1 MTEGSNMKFTI
12 NRSKF
17 TKYLADVQRA
27 ISSRTTIPVLT
38 GVKMTI
44 DQSGLML
51 SGSDSDISIEIF
63 VPVSDEDNQ
72 LEVIE
77 EGGIVLPARIFNEI
91 VRKMSDEKLTIEVG
105 DNFQTAITSAHAAFN
120 INSIDV
126 DNYPNFPVIDSNEVI
141 TLPTTLFKQ
150 VIQHTVIA
158 TSTQESRPILTGVNI
173 TIENGQL
180 KAVATDSHR
189 LSQRIIPINVPESL
203 KDKSYK
209 VIIPGK
215 SLTELSKI
223 IEDQDTIEMMVTQ
236 NQVLFKAE
244 NLYFYSRLLEGYYP
258 DTNRL
263 IPANSVTELTI
274 NANDLLQATDR
285 ASLLSHEGKNNVI
298 KLSISADHVELS
310 GNSPEIGTV
319 EEELEYTEATGDPL
333 VISFNPDYLKDA
345 LRTFGHQNVVIG
357 FTAPIRPFTVVPA
370 DDNTEIPQSFIQLIT
385 PVRTY

>member
-1 MTEGSNMKFTI
+1 MKFTI

-17 TKYLADVQRA
+17 TKSLTDVLRA

-44 DQSGLML
+44 DQSGLLL

-63 VPVSDEDNQ
+63 IPVSDEDNQ
-72 LEVIE
+72 LEVIK

-91 VRKMSDEKLTIEVG
+91 VRKLSDEKLTIEVG
-105 DNFQTAITSAHAAFN
+105 DNFQTSITSAHAAFN

-189 LSQRIIPINVPESL
+189 LSQRIIPITVPESL

-263 IPANSVTELTI
+263 IPANSATELTI

-298 KLSISADHVELS
+298 KLSISDNHVELS

-319 EEELEYTEATGDPL
+319 EEELEYIEAKGDSL

-345 LRTFGHQNVVIG
+345 LRTFGHQNVIIG
-357 FTAPIRPFTVVPA
+357 FTAPIRPFTVIPA
-370 DDNTEIPQSFIQLIT
+370 DDNTEISQSFIQLIT

>member
-1 MTEGSNMKFTI
+1 MKFTI

-17 TKYLADVQRA
+17 TKSLTDVLRA

-63 VPVSDEDNQ
+63 IPVSDEDNQ
-72 LEVIE
+72 LEVIK

-91 VRKMSDEKLTIEVG
+91 VRKLSDEKLTIEVG
-105 DNFQTAITSAHAAFN
+105 DNFQTSITSAHAAFN

-189 LSQRIIPINVPESL
+189 LSQRIIPITVPESL

-263 IPANSVTELTI
+263 IPANSATELTI

-298 KLSISADHVELS
+298 KLSISDNHVELS

-319 EEELEYTEATGDPL
+319 EEELEYIEAKGDSL

-345 LRTFGHQNVVIG
+345 LRTFGHQNVIIG
-357 FTAPIRPFTVVPA
+357 FTAPIRPFTVIPA
-370 DDNTEIPQSFIQLIT
+370 DDNTEISQSFIQLIT
-385 PVRTY
+385 PVRAY

>member
-1 MTEGSNMKFTI
+1 MKFTI

-17 TKYLADVQRA
+17 TKSLTDVLRA

-63 VPVSDEDNQ
+63 IPVSDEDNQ
-72 LEVIE
+72 LEVIK

-91 VRKMSDEKLTIEVG
+91 VRKLSDEKLTIEVG
-105 DNFQTAITSAHAAFN
+105 DNFQTSITSAHAAFN

-189 LSQRIIPINVPESL
+189 LSQRIIPITVPESL
-203 KDKSYK
+203 QDKSYK

-215 SLTELSKI
+215 SLTELAKI

-263 IPANSVTELTI
+263 IPANNATELTI

-298 KLSISADHVELS
+298 KLSITDDHVELT
-310 GNSPEIGTV
+310 GNSPEIGRV
-319 EEELEYTEATGDPL
+319 EEELEYIEAKGDSL

-370 DDNTEIPQSFIQLIT
+370 DDNTEISQSFIQLIT

>member
-1 MTEGSNMKFTI
+1 MKFTI

-17 TKYLADVQRA
+17 TKSLTDVLRA

-44 DQSGLML
+44 DQSGLLL

-63 VPVSDEDNQ
+63 IPVSDEDNQ
-72 LEVIE
+72 LEVIK

-91 VRKMSDEKLTIEVG
+91 VRKLSDEKLTIEVG
-105 DNFQTAITSAHAAFN
+105 DNFQTSITSAHAAFN

-189 LSQRIIPINVPESL
+189 LSQRIIPITVPDSL
-203 KDKSYK
+203 KDKNYK

-263 IPANSVTELTI
+263 IPANSATELTI

-298 KLSISADHVELS
+298 KLSISDNHVELS

-319 EEELEYTEATGDPL
+319 EEELEYIEAKGDSL

-345 LRTFGHQNVVIG
+345 LRTFGHQNVIIG

-370 DDNTEIPQSFIQLIT
+370 DDNTEISQSFIQLIT

>member
-1 MTEGSNMKFTI
+1 MKFTI

-17 TKYLADVQRA
+17 IKYLTDVQRA

-38 GVKMTI
+38 GVKITI
-44 DQSGLML
+44 DKDGLML
-51 SGSDSDISIEIF
+51 SGSDSDISIEIYI
-63 VPVSDEDNQ
+63 PVADESNQ

-77 EGGIVLPARIFNEI
+77 EGGIVLPAKIFNEI
-91 VRKMSDEKLTIEVG
+91 VRKMSDETITIEVG
-105 DNFQTAITSAHAAFN
+105 ENLQTSITSAKAAFN

-126 DNYPNFPVIDSNEVI
+126 ESYPNFPVIDSNEVI

-189 LSQRIIPINVPESL
+189 LSQRIIPIEVPESL
-203 KDKSYK
+203 KENSYK
-209 VIIPGK
+209 IIIPGK
-215 SLTELSKI
+215 SLIELSKI
-223 IEDQDTIEMMVTQ
+223 VENQDTIEMMVTQ
-236 NQVLFKAE
+236 NQVLFRAE

-263 IPANSVTELTI
+263 IPANDSTKLTI

-298 KLSISADHVELS
+298 KLTLTDDHVELS

-319 EEELEYTEATGDPL
+319 EEALNYIEATGDPL

-370 DDNTEIPQSFIQLIT
+370 DDNSDIPQSFIQLIT

>member
-1 MTEGSNMKFTI
+1 MKFTI

-17 TKYLADVQRA
+17 TKSLTDVLRA

-63 VPVSDEDNQ
+63 IPVSDEDNQ
-72 LEVIE
+72 LEVIK

-91 VRKMSDEKLTIEVG
+91 VRKLSDEKLTIEVG
-105 DNFQTAITSAHAAFN
+105 DNFQTSITSAHAAFN

-173 TIENGQL
+173 SIENGQL

-189 LSQRIIPINVPESL
+189 LSQRIIPITVPESL

-263 IPANSVTELTI
+263 IPANSATELTI

-298 KLSISADHVELS
+298 KLSISDNHVELS

-319 EEELEYTEATGDPL
+319 EEELEYIEAKGDSL

-345 LRTFGHQNVVIG
+345 LRTFGHQNVIIG
-357 FTAPIRPFTVVPA
+357 FTAPIRPFTVIPA
-370 DDNTEIPQSFIQLIT
+370 DDNTEISQSFIQLIT

>member
-1 MTEGSNMKFTI
+1 MKFTI
-12 NRSKF
+12 NRSAF
-17 TKYLADVQRA
+17 IKYLSDVQRA

-38 GVKMTI
+38 GIKMVADKT
-44 DQSGLML
+44 GLML

-63 VPVSDEDNQ
+63 IPANDDIND
-72 LEVIE
+72 LEILE
-77 EGGIVLPARIFNEI
+77 EGGIVLPARIFNDI
-91 VRKMSDEKLTIEVG
+91 VRKMSDEKITIDVG
-105 DNFQTAITSAHAAFN
+105 ENFQTNITSANASFK
-120 INSIDV
+120 INSINV
-126 DNYPNFPVIDSNEVI
+126 DNYPNFPMIDSNEVI
-141 TLPTTLFKQ
+141 TLPTNLFKQ

-173 TIENGQL
+173 TIENNTL

-189 LSQRIIPINVPESL
+189 LSQRIIPITTPDNLREN
-203 KDKSYK
+203 SYK

-215 SLTELSKI
+215 SLVELSRI
-223 IEDQDTIEMMVTQ
+223 VEDQDTIDMMVTE

-263 IPANSVTELTI
+263 IPTSSSTTLVM
-274 NANDLLQATDR
+274 NAADLLQATDR
-285 ASLLSHEGKNNVI
+285 ASLLSHEGKNNVV
-298 KLSISADHVELS
+298 KLSISADKVELS

-319 EEELEYTEATGDPL
+319 EEELQYQEATGDPL

-345 LRTFGHQNVVIG
+345 LRTFGHQDVSVS
-357 FTAPIRPFTVVPA
+357 FTAPIRPFTVVPL
-370 DDNTEIPQSFIQLIT
+370 DDNTEIEQAFIQLIT

>member
-1 MTEGSNMKFTI
+1 MKFTI

-17 TKYLADVQRA
+17 TKSLTDVLRA

-44 DQSGLML
+44 DQSGLLL

-63 VPVSDEDNQ
+63 IPVSDEDNQ
-72 LEVIE
+72 LEVIK

-91 VRKMSDEKLTIEVG
+91 VRKLSDEKLTIEVG
-105 DNFQTAITSAHAAFN
+105 DNFQTSITSAHAAFN

-189 LSQRIIPINVPESL
+189 LSQRIIPITVPDSL

-263 IPANSVTELTI
+263 IPANSATELTI

-298 KLSISADHVELS
+298 KLSISDNHVELS

-319 EEELEYTEATGDPL
+319 EEELEYIEAKGDSL

-345 LRTFGHQNVVIG
+345 LRTFGHQNVIIG

-370 DDNTEIPQSFIQLIT
+370 DDNTEISQSFIQLIT

>member
-1 MTEGSNMKFTI
+1 MKFTI
-12 NRSKF
+12 NRPAF
-17 TKYLADVQRA
+17 IKYLTDVQRA

-38 GVKMTI
+38 GVKITA
-44 DQSGLML
+44 DKSGLML

-63 VPVSDEDNQ
+63 VPVEDESNQ
-72 LEVIE
+72 LEVLE
-77 EGGIVLPARIFNEI
+77 EGGIVLPARIFSDI
-91 VRKMSDEKLTIEVG
+91 VRKMSDEKITIAVG
-105 DNFQTAITSAHAAFN
+105 ENLQTHITSANAAFK
-120 INSIDV
+120 INSIHV
-126 DNYPNFPVIDSNEVI
+126 DTYPNFPVIDSNEVI
-141 TLPTTLFKQ
+141 VLPTNLFKQ

-173 TIENGQL
+173 TIENNTL

-189 LSQRIIPINVPESL
+189 LSQRIIPIDVPENL
-203 KDKSYK
+203 AENSYK

-215 SLTELSKI
+215 SLVELSRI
-223 IEDQDTIEMMVTQ
+223 VEDQDTIEMMVTE

-244 NLYFYSRLLEGYYP
+244 NVYFYSRLLEGYYP

-263 IPANSVTELTI
+263 IPANSSTELVI
-274 NANDLLQATDR
+274 NAAELLQATDR

-298 KLSISADHVELS
+298 KLTISADQVELS

-319 EEELEYTEATGDPL
+319 EEELNYQDASGDSL

-345 LRTFGHQNVVIG
+345 LRTFGQQNVKIG

-370 DDNTEIPQSFIQLIT
+370 NDNSPIEQSFIQLIT

>member
-1 MTEGSNMKFTI
+1 MKFTI

-17 TKYLADVQRA
+17 TKSLTDVLRA

-51 SGSDSDISIEIF
+51 SGSDSDISIEVFI
-63 VPVSDEDNQ
+63 PVSDEDNQ
-72 LEVIE
+72 LEVIK

-91 VRKMSDEKLTIEVG
+91 VRKLSDEKLTIEVG
-105 DNFQTAITSAHAAFN
+105 DNFQTSITSAHAAFN

-189 LSQRIIPINVPESL
+189 LSQRIIPITVPELL

-263 IPANSVTELTI
+263 IPANSATELTI

-298 KLSISADHVELS
+298 KLSISDNHVELS

-319 EEELEYTEATGDPL
+319 EEELEYIEAKGDSL

-345 LRTFGHQNVVIG
+345 LRTFGHQNVIIG
-357 FTAPIRPFTVVPA
+357 FTAPIRPFTVIPA
-370 DDNTEIPQSFIQLIT
+370 DDNTEISQSFIQLIT

>member
-1 MTEGSNMKFTI
+1 MKFTI

-17 TKYLADVQRA
+17 IKYLTDVQRA

-38 GVKMTI
+38 GVKITI
-44 DQSGLML
+44 DKDGLML
-51 SGSDSDISIEIF
+51 SGSDSDISIEIYI
-63 VPVSDEDNQ
+63 PVADESNQ

-77 EGGIVLPARIFNEI
+77 EGGIVLPAKIFNEI
-91 VRKMSDEKLTIEVG
+91 VRKMSDETITIEVG
-105 DNFQTAITSAHAAFN
+105 ENLQTSITSAKAAFN

-126 DNYPNFPVIDSNEVI
+126 ESYPNFPVIDSNEVI

-189 LSQRIIPINVPESL
+189 LSQRIIPIEVPESL
-203 KDKSYK
+203 KENSYK
-209 VIIPGK
+209 IIIPGK
-215 SLTELSKI
+215 SLIELSKI
-223 IEDQDTIEMMVTQ
+223 VENQDTIEMMVTQ
-236 NQVLFKAE
+236 NQVLFRAE

-263 IPANSVTELTI
+263 IPANDSTKLTI

-298 KLSISADHVELS
+298 KLTLTDNHVELS

-319 EEELEYTEATGDPL
+319 EEALNYIEATGDPL

-370 DDNTEIPQSFIQLIT
+370 DDNSDITQSFIQLIT

>member
-1 MTEGSNMKFTI
+1 MKFTI
-12 NRSKF
+12 NRSAF
-17 TKYLADVQRA
+17 ISYLTNVQRA

-38 GVKMTI
+38 GVKITA
-44 DQSGLML
+44 DESGLML

-72 LEVIE
+72 LEVIK
-77 EGGIVLPARIFNEI
+77 EGGIVLPAKIFNDI

-105 DNFQTAITSAHAAFN
+105 EKLQTNITSANASFN

-126 DNYPNFPVIDSNEVI
+126 ENYPKFPVIDSNEVI
-141 TLPTTLFKQ
+141 TLPTDLFKQ

-173 TIENGQL
+173 TIENDTL

-189 LSQRIIPINVPESL
+189 LSQRIIPITIPDNL
-203 KDKSYK
+203 KENTYK

-215 SLTELSKI
+215 SLIELSRI
-223 IEDQDTIEMMVTQ
+223 IEEEDTIEMMVTD
-236 NQVLFKAE
+236 NQVLFKSA
-244 NLYFYSRLLEGYYP
+244 NIYFYSRLLEGYYP

-263 IPANSVTELTI
+263 IPSTASTELTI
-274 NANDLLQATDR
+274 SAADLLQATDR
-285 ASLLSHEGKNNVI
+285 ASLLSHEGKNNVV
-298 KLSISADHVELS
+298 KLTISDDRVELS
-310 GNSPEIGTV
+310 SNSPEIGMV
-319 EEELEYTEATGDPL
+319 EEELSYEEANGDSL

-345 LRTFGHQNVVIG
+345 LRTFGHQNVKLS

-370 DDNTEIPQSFIQLIT
+370 VDNSPFEQAFIQLIT

>member
-1 MTEGSNMKFTI
+1 MKFTI

-17 TKYLADVQRA
+17 TKSLTDVLRA

-51 SGSDSDISIEIF
+51 SGSDSDISIEVFI
-63 VPVSDEDNQ
+63 PVSDEDNQ
-72 LEVIE
+72 LEVIK

-91 VRKMSDEKLTIEVG
+91 VRKLSDEKLTIEVG
-105 DNFQTAITSAHAAFN
+105 DNFQTSITSAHAAFN

-141 TLPTTLFKQ
+141 TLPTTLLKQ

-189 LSQRIIPINVPESL
+189 LSQRIIPITVPESL

-263 IPANSVTELTI
+263 IPANSATELTI

-298 KLSISADHVELS
+298 KLSISDNHVELS

-319 EEELEYTEATGDPL
+319 EEELEYIEAKGDSL

-345 LRTFGHQNVVIG
+345 LRTFGHQNVIIS
-357 FTAPIRPFTVVPA
+357 FTAPIRPFTVIPA
-370 DDNTEIPQSFIQLIT
+370 DDNTEISQSFIQLIT

>member
-1 MTEGSNMKFTI
+1 MKFTI
-12 NRSKF
+12 NRPAF
-17 TKYLADVQRA
+17 IKYLSDVQRA

-38 GVKMTI
+38 GIKMLADKT
-44 DQSGLML
+44 GLML

-63 VPVSDEDNQ
+63 IPANDDIND
-72 LEVIE
+72 LEILE
-77 EGGIVLPARIFNEI
+77 EGGIVLPARIFNDI
-91 VRKMSDEKLTIEVG
+91 VRKMSDEKITIDVG
-105 DNFQTAITSAHAAFN
+105 ENFQTNITSANASFK
-120 INSIDV
+120 INSINV
-126 DNYPNFPVIDSNEVI
+126 DNYPNFPMIDSNEVI
-141 TLPTTLFKQ
+141 TLPTNLFKQ

-173 TIENGQL
+173 TIENNTL

-189 LSQRIIPINVPESL
+189 LSQRIIPITTPDNLREN
-203 KDKSYK
+203 SYK

-215 SLTELSKI
+215 SLVELSRI
-223 IEDQDTIEMMVTQ
+223 VEDQDTIDMMVTE

-263 IPANSVTELTI
+263 IPTSSSTTLVM
-274 NANDLLQATDR
+274 NAADLLQATDR
-285 ASLLSHEGKNNVI
+285 ASLLSHEGKNNVV
-298 KLSISADHVELS
+298 KLSISADKVELS

-319 EEELEYTEATGDPL
+319 EEELQYQEATGDPL

-345 LRTFGHQNVVIG
+345 LRTFGHQDVLVS
-357 FTAPIRPFTVVPA
+357 FTAPIRPFTVVPL
-370 DDNTEIPQSFIQLIT
+370 DDNTEIEQAFIQLIT

>member
-1 MTEGSNMKFTI
+1 MKFTI

-17 TKYLADVQRA
+17 TKSLTDVLRA

-63 VPVSDEDNQ
+63 IPVSDEDNQ
-72 LEVIE
+72 LEVIK

-91 VRKMSDEKLTIEVG
+91 VRKLSDEKLTIEVG
-105 DNFQTAITSAHAAFN
+105 DNFQTSITSAHAAFN

-189 LSQRIIPINVPESL
+189 LSQRIIPITVPESL

-263 IPANSVTELTI
+263 IPANSATELTI

-298 KLSISADHVELS
+298 KLSISDNHVELS

-319 EEELEYTEATGDPL
+319 EEELEYIEAKGDSL

-345 LRTFGHQNVVIG
+345 LRTFGHQNVIIG
-357 FTAPIRPFTVVPA
+357 FTAPIRPFTVIPA
-370 DDNTEIPQSFIQLIT
+370 DDNTEISQSFIQLIT
-385 PVRTY
+385 PVRT

>member
-1 MTEGSNMKFTI
+1 MKFTI
-12 NRSKF
+12 NRPAF
-17 TKYLADVQRA
+17 IKYLSDVQRA

-38 GVKMTI
+38 GIKMVADKT
-44 DQSGLML
+44 GLML

-63 VPVSDEDNQ
+63 IPANDDIND
-72 LEVIE
+72 LEILE
-77 EGGIVLPARIFNEI
+77 EGGIVLPARIFNDI
-91 VRKMSDEKLTIEVG
+91 VRKMSDEKITIDVG
-105 DNFQTAITSAHAAFN
+105 ENFQTNITSANASFK
-120 INSIDV
+120 INSINV
-126 DNYPNFPVIDSNEVI
+126 DNYPNFPMIDSNEVI
-141 TLPTTLFKQ
+141 TLPTNLFKQ

-173 TIENGQL
+173 TIENNTL

-189 LSQRIIPINVPESL
+189 LSQRIIPITTPDNLREN
-203 KDKSYK
+203 SYK

-215 SLTELSKI
+215 SLVELSRI
-223 IEDQDTIEMMVTQ
+223 VEDQDTIDMMVTE

-263 IPANSVTELTI
+263 IPTSSSTTLVM
-274 NANDLLQATDR
+274 NAADLLQATDR
-285 ASLLSHEGKNNVI
+285 ASLLSHEGKNNVV
-298 KLSISADHVELS
+298 KLSISADKVELS

-319 EEELEYTEATGDPL
+319 EEELQYQEATGDPL

-345 LRTFGHQNVVIG
+345 LRTFGHQDVSVS
-357 FTAPIRPFTVVPA
+357 FTAPIRPFTVVPL
-370 DDNTEIPQSFIQLIT
+370 DDNTEIEQAFIQLIT

>member
-1 MTEGSNMKFTI
+1 MKFTI

-17 TKYLADVQRA
+17 TKSLTDVLRA

-44 DQSGLML
+44 DESGLML

-63 VPVSDEDNQ
+63 IPVSDEDNQ
-72 LEVIE
+72 LEVIK

-91 VRKMSDEKLTIEVG
+91 VRKLSDEKLTIEVG
-105 DNFQTAITSAHAAFN
+105 DNFQTSITSAHAAFN

-189 LSQRIIPINVPESL
+189 LSQRIIPITVPESL

-263 IPANSVTELTI
+263 IPANSATELTI

-298 KLSISADHVELS
+298 KLSISDNHVELS

-319 EEELEYTEATGDPL
+319 EEELDYIEAKGDSL

-345 LRTFGHQNVVIG
+345 LRTFGHQNVIIG
-357 FTAPIRPFTVVPA
+357 FTAPIRPFTVIPA
-370 DDNTEIPQSFIQLIT
+370 DDNTEISQSFIQLIT

>member
-1 MTEGSNMKFTI
+1 MKFTI

-17 TKYLADVQRA
+17 TKSLTDVLRA

-44 DQSGLML
+44 DESGLMV

-63 VPVSDEDNQ
+63 IPVSDEDNQ
-72 LEVIE
+72 LEVIK

-91 VRKMSDEKLTIEVG
+91 VRKLSDEKLTIEVG
-105 DNFQTAITSAHAAFN
+105 DNFQTSITSAHAAFN

-141 TLPTTLFKQ
+141 TLPTSLFKQ

-189 LSQRIIPINVPESL
+189 LSQRIIPITVPESL

-263 IPANSVTELTI
+263 IPANSATELTI

-298 KLSISADHVELS
+298 KLSISDNHVELS

-319 EEELEYTEATGDPL
+319 EEELEYIEAKGDSL

-345 LRTFGHQNVVIG
+345 LRTFGHQNVIIG
-357 FTAPIRPFTVVPA
+357 FTAPIRPFTVIPA
-370 DDNTEIPQSFIQLIT
+370 DDNTEISQSFIQLIT

>member
-1 MTEGSNMKFTI
+1 MKFTI

-17 TKYLADVQRA
+17 TKSLTDVLRA

-63 VPVSDEDNQ
+63 IPVSDEDNQ
-72 LEVIE
+72 LEVIK

-91 VRKMSDEKLTIEVG
+91 VRKLSDEKLTIEVG
-105 DNFQTAITSAHAAFN
+105 DNFQTSITSAHAAFN

-189 LSQRIIPINVPESL
+189 LSQRIIPITVPDSL

-263 IPANSVTELTI
+263 IPANSATELTI

-298 KLSISADHVELS
+298 KLSISDNHVELS

-319 EEELEYTEATGDPL
+319 EEELEYIEAKGDSL

-345 LRTFGHQNVVIG
+345 LRTFGHQNVIIG
-357 FTAPIRPFTVVPA
+357 FTAPIRPFTVIPA
-370 DDNTEIPQSFIQLIT
+370 DDNTEISQSFIQLIT

>member
-1 MTEGSNMKFTI
+1 MKFTI

-17 TKYLADVQRA
+17 TKSLTDVLRA

-63 VPVSDEDNQ
+63 IPVSDEDNQ
-72 LEVIE
+72 LEVIK

-91 VRKMSDEKLTIEVG
+91 VRKLSDEKLTIEVG
-105 DNFQTAITSAHAAFN
+105 DNFQTSITSAHAAFN

-189 LSQRIIPINVPESL
+189 LSQRIIPITVPESL

-263 IPANSVTELTI
+263 IPANSATELTI

-298 KLSISADHVELS
+298 KLSISNNHVELS

-319 EEELEYTEATGDPL
+319 EEELEYIEAKGDSL

-345 LRTFGHQNVVIG
+345 LRTFGHQNVIIG
-357 FTAPIRPFTVVPA
+357 FTAPIRPFTVIPA
-370 DDNTEIPQSFIQLIT
+370 DDNTEISQSFIQLIT

>member
-1 MTEGSNMKFTI
+1 MKFTI

-27 ISSRTTIPVLT
+27 ISARTTIPVLT

-44 DQSGLML
+44 DKSGLML

-63 VPVSDEDNQ
+63 VPVADEDNQ
-72 LEVIE
+72 LEVFE
-77 EGGIVLPARIFNEI
+77 EGGIVLPARIFNDI

-189 LSQRIIPINVPESL
+189 LSQRIIPINVPDSL

-263 IPANSVTELTI
+263 IPTASVTALTI

-285 ASLLSHEGKNNVI
+285 ASLLSHEGKNNVV
-298 KLSISADHVELS
+298 KLSISADRVELS

-319 EEELEYTEATGDPL
+319 EEELEYIEATGDPL

-345 LRTFGHQNVVIG
+345 LRTFGHQNVVVG

-370 DDNTEIPQSFIQLIT
+370 DDNTEIAQSFIQLIT

>member
-1 MTEGSNMKFTI
+1 MKFTI

-17 TKYLADVQRA
+17 TKSLTDVLRA

-63 VPVSDEDNQ
+63 IPVSDEDNQ
-72 LEVIE
+72 LEVIK

-91 VRKMSDEKLTIEVG
+91 VRKLSDEKLTIEVG
-105 DNFQTAITSAHAAFN
+105 DNFQTSITSAHAAFN

-126 DNYPNFPVIDSNEVI
+126 DSYPHFPVIDSNEVI
-141 TLPTTLFKQ
+141 TLPTILFKQ

-189 LSQRIIPINVPESL
+189 LSQRIIPITIPESL

-215 SLTELSKI
+215 SLTELAKI

-263 IPANSVTELTI
+263 IPANNATELTI

-298 KLSISADHVELS
+298 KLSISDNHVELT
-310 GNSPEIGTV
+310 GNSPEIGRV
-319 EEELEYTEATGDPL
+319 EEELEYIEAKGDSL
-333 VISFNPDYLKDA
+333 IISFNPDYLKDA

-370 DDNTEIPQSFIQLIT
+370 DDNTEISQSFIQLIT